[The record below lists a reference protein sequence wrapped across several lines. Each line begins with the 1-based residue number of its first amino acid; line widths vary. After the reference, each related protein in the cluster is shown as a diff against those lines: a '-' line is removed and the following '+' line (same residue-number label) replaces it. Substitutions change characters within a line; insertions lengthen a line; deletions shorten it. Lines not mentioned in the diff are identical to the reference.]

1 MKFYFV
7 LLVLLFCCYAFLPLT
22 TPSYFNSPDETATY
36 VFAKNFA
43 LNGTL
48 AIDEPL
54 SELANKQIQ
63 PRSVNINQAG
73 QLVPQGFIGQPWL
86 YGLIGRVFGVW
97 IIEFI
102 TPLLAVL
109 GVLAFYGLVK
119 FYFQKATAFCTTLL
133 LAIHPVYFFYS
144 ARTMM
149 NTVPMVSLFLI
160 GLYFFHRF
168 RGVLS
173 YGLAGLFVALSLAV
187 RMSELIWVAAIL
199 LIVLIANY
207 KKIKWKRLVFGV
219 VIMVLV
225 FVPVLQQN
233 KDLYG
238 GYLSTGYA
246 KLDQDYA
253 EGIEYLDVAQASSAF
268 DKENQALIVKP
279 TKSVGYAL
287 KMLFVPFGFHEKLI
301 AQNFYKYVLYIFWW
315 LSVPMLLGAAWL
327 MRRLWNKN
335 ADKNKL
341 TYLLFWAVSSALLL
355 VYYGSWWLYL
365 YHDRVDL
372 YKPTIDISY
381 VRYFLPIYIFGL
393 PLVVIGLRKIARV
406 FQSVGWRV
414 LFYGFYGA
422 LIICLSVFLTIGGT
436 EISLSQVRKSINSY
450 AHRAEKVQQLI
461 LPENAVFIIP
471 NWADKVLSQEYKVMF
486 IYNTEKFNQAVK
498 GLHESGWDLYYY
510 SERPAD
516 EIIKLSEK
524 TFVPLGFTLKSF
536 AHVYDKDKIF
546 KLEELE

>member
-7 LLVLLFCCYAFLPLT
+7 LLVLLFCCYSFLPLT
-22 TPSYFNSPDETATY
+22 TPSYFNSPDETANY
-36 VFAKNFA
+36 IFAKNFA
-43 LNGTL
+43 QNGSL
-48 AIDEPL
+48 AIDESL

-63 PRSVNINQAG
+63 PRSVNINQSG
-73 QLVPQGFIGQPWL
+73 QIVPQGFIGQPWL

-119 FYFQKATAFCTTLL
+119 FYFKRSIAMCSAIL

-149 NTVPMVSLFLI
+149 NTVPMVSLLLI
-160 GLYFFHRF
+160 GLYFFHRN
-168 RGVLS
+168 RGFGS

-187 RMSELIWVAAIL
+187 RMSELMWVVAIL

-207 KKIKWKRLVFGV
+207 KKIKWKSLVFGV

-233 KDLYG
+233 KNLYG

-246 KLDQDYA
+246 KLDQDYEA
-253 EGIEYLDVAQASSAF
+253 GVEYLDVEKASSAF

-279 TKSVGYAL
+279 AKSVGYAL

-315 LSVPMLLGAAWL
+315 LSVPMLLGAVWL
-327 MRRLWNKN
+327 MRRLWQKEEN
-335 ADKNKL
+335 KNKL
-341 TYLLFWAVSSALLL
+341 TYLLFFGVSSALLL
-355 VYYGSWWLYL
+355 IYYGSWWLYL

-393 PLVVIGLRKIARV
+393 PLVVIGLQKIASM
-406 FQSVGWRV
+406 FKSIGWRV
-414 LFYGFYGA
+414 LFYGFYSA
-422 LIICLSVFLTIGGT
+422 LIIYLSIFLTIGGT
-436 EISLSQVRKSINSY
+436 EISLLQVRKSINSY
-450 AHRAEKVQQLI
+450 AHRAEKVRQLVA
-461 LPENAVFIIP
+461 PENAVFIIP

-486 IYNTEKFNQAVK
+486 VYNTEKFNQAVRD
-498 GLHESGWDLYYY
+498 LYDEGWDLYYY

-524 TFVPLGFTLKSF
+524 TFVPLGFTLESF
-536 AHVYDKDKIF
+536 AHVYGKDKIF
-546 KLEELE
+546 KLKEL